1 MLTLKCLRAS
11 IFLATKR
18 PHLSACLSTGPSTGP
33 SPMDFVQDLIRST
46 SQMEESKGPPKAP
59 SNSFPRTPPI
69 NPMSQRRQFTD
80 PETPV
85 YHLCWKSTK
94 HNTVA
99 TFTDN
104 EGHIRAWV
112 TGGSC
117 GFKHTRRGEYE
128 AGYQCAVRIFK
139 KIEEELAL
147 AAQPFML
154 HILYKGF
161 GQGRQALD
169 SVLMT
174 SEGENI
180 RPLVCRLTDRTPL
193 KIGGTRARRA
203 RRL

>member
-1 MLTLKCLRAS
+1 MLALKCLRLP
-11 IFLATKR
+11 IFTATKR
-18 PHLSACLSTGPSTGP
+18 PLLSAFMSSEPSQAGFIH
-33 SPMDFVQDLIRST
+33 DFLQSATKLQED
-46 SQMEESKGPPKAP
+46 KFPPKAP
-59 SNSFPRTPPI
+59 SDSFPRDPPL
-69 NPMSQRRQFTD
+69 NPISNRRQFTGPD
-80 PETPV
+80 VPV
-85 YHLCWKSTK
+85 YCLYWNSTK

-99 TFTDN
+99 TFTN
-104 EGHIRAWV
+104 HEGHIRGWV

-128 AGYQCAVRIFK
+128 AGYQCAIRIFK
-139 KIEEELAL
+139 KIEEELAVTKE
-147 AAQPFML
+147 PFKL

-180 RPLVCRLTDRTPL
+180 RPLLSRMTDRTPL
-193 KIGGTRARRA
+193 KIGGTRARKA